1 MLSSDKK
8 AYTAA
13 SGLINDESSS
23 FSNFKVFVYRP
34 TVLSHTSQHKLKV
47 IISFI

>member
-13 SGLINDESSS
+13 SGLINDESS
-23 FSNFKVFVYRP
+23 FFNFKVFVYRP